1 MRTRS
6 LSLGLFAIGFAAALT
21 SKPATAQLGPMLKWP
36 AELELTRGLGFRTG
50 PSLDA
55 SFVLPHPNN
64 YLQPPTHV
72 KVQSVVGTFG
82 QANAF
87 CLVEAMGKQG
97 YINCGDATA
106 LKLVTG
112 GPSTTSAPSTT
123 TAPATTAPAS
133 TKPAIVTKTASGG
146 VRCAP
151 DFQYTNYKQYTG
163 PWEGQ
168 PVHKGYM
175 TFKETAC
182 HMTAWSSALG
192 YYGQVFDPPGL
203 RDKLDAMDGW
213 QHVKV
218 HPTASALETLTH
230 GSKYVRLK
238 GKTPEMMEVV
248 RKHFCDDKRGEPMLG
263 SVDYEKDRDTNADHW
278 VTVIGFQDGDAI
290 VLDPGSG
297 DHKGTRISGAT
308 LPPNAK
314 VPTGVLLGDIKSGAG
329 GRYFLVGLEFVN
341 P

>member
-1 MRTRS
+1 MIYDLVFEGGGAKGFVLVGAYEEFIRRGHTPGRV
-6 LSLGLFAIGFAAALT
+6 LGTSAGAITAALMAAGYT
-21 SKPATAQLGPMLKWP
+21 PEEMVAALNERDAAGKPVMAGFLGEPAPFDRQAVADSAIRKLLK
-36 AELELTRGLGFRTG
+36 E
-50 PSLDA
+50 
-55 SFVLPHPNN
+55 VN
-64 YLQPPTHV
+64 
-72 KVQSVVGTFG
+72 VVP
-82 QANAF
+82 
-87 CLVEAMGKQG
+87 L
-97 YINCGDATA
+97 
-106 LKLVTG
+106 
-112 GPSTTSAPSTT
+112 
-123 TAPATTAPAS
+123 
-133 TKPAIVTKTASGG
+133 
-146 VRCAP
+146 P
-151 DFQYTNYKQYTG
+151 DFFEDKADDFIAQHLAQNPTSRHLYAFVERGGWYSADN
-163 PWEGQ
+163 
-168 PVHKGYM
+168 
-175 TFKETAC
+175 FL
-182 HMTAWSSALG
+182 AW
-192 YYGQVFDPPGL
+192 L